1 MTPRNSTS
9 DEALDL
15 LPHLSLRRWI
25 CRRLREPSG
34 SQPATTKQDTP
45 SSVRASVRNT
55 SECGTEKNHLCP
67 TIDQLPSPFGLAW
80 VWVWRRSD
88 PPCFSVIAMP
98 TVAPVLTVA
107 RTCRRSYWEEV
118 TSLPHSAQRAASRR
132 NTGMAEYV
140 MPIGQQMPF
149 SP

>member
-15 LPHLSLRRWI
+15 LPHLSLSRWI

-67 TIDQLPSPFGLAW
+67 TRCHPNFSSQLSG
-80 VWVWRRSD
+80 SG
-88 PPCFSVIAMP
+88 
-98 TVAPVLTVA
+98 
-107 RTCRRSYWEEV
+107 
-118 TSLPHSAQRAASRR
+118 ASRIR
-132 NTGMAEYV
+132 LAF
-140 MPIGQQMPF
+140 PS
-149 SP
+149 SPCRPSRPVFALLEGDV